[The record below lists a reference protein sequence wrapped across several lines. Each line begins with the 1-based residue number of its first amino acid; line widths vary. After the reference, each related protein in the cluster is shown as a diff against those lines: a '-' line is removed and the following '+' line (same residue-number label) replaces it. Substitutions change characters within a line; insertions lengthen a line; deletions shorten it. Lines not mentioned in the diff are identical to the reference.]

1 MFLRKYIVLVCALLL
16 AAAAYALSFEVQVP
30 MSSSLSAKQQG
41 LYMTSGAKISQSSYH
56 PSQTVINM
64 SSTYRPAK
72 TTSSYAP
79 SGRFT
84 TYVPSIDMQGHAVEP
99 SATTIRRP
107 RKVIGDGDEDDE
119 YESGDPNAGS
129 ASPLG
134 NTPYFLFGLLLIGY
148 AAFVKRRQILKK

>member
-41 LYMTSGAKISQSSYH
+41 LYMTSGAKISQSSYR

-64 SSTYRPAK
+64 SSTYRPAT

-107 RKVIGDGDEDDE
+107 RKVVGDGDEDDE

-148 AAFVKRRQILKK
+148 AAFVKRRQIFKK